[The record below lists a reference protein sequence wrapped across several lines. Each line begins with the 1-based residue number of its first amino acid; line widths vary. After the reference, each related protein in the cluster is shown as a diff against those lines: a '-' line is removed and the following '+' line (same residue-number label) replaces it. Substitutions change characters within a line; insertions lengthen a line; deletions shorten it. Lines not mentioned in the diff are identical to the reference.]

1 MTGMSDNWV
10 AFLCLSFIIW
20 SKISL
25 CSTML
30 TLKYLF
36 GKAWLIAAILGYLW
50 YLTIGSKVGWD
61 ISSKVDQ

>member
-1 MTGMSDNWV
+1 
-10 AFLCLSFIIW
+10 
-20 SKISL
+20 
-25 CSTML
+25 ML